1 MVKTKGLVS
10 TELYDKDKVRGML
23 DQRRKKKTDVDL
35 EWVATEPGQ

>member
-23 DQRRKKKTDVDL
+23 DQRRKKKNRCGFGV
-35 EWVATEPGQ
+35 GGH